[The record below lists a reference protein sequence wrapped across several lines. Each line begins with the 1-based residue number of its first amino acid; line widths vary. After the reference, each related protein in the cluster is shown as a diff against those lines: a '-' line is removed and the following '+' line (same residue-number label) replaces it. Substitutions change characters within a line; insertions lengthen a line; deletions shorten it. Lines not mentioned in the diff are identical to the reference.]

1 MKALTYEQFRKV
13 LLLVFGLGLAVWE
26 VVIQHGRDP
35 AVMVFLAMMLGFQ
48 PAVKLD
54 TLLRKT
60 PAPET
65 PATEPAKEAAS

>member
-1 MKALTYEQFRKV
+1 MKALTYEQFRKIA
-13 LLLVFGLGLAVWE
+13 LLVFGLALAVWE
-26 VVIQHGRDP
+26 IVFQHGRDP

-60 PAPET
+60 PPPQT
-65 PATEPAKEAAS
+65 PAPEPAKEAAP